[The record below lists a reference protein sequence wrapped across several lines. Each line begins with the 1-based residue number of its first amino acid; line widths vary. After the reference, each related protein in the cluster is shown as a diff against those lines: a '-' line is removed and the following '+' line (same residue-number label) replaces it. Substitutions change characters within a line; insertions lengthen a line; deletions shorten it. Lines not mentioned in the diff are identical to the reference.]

1 MKNWFHR
8 GEVLSRRWATFLV
21 MGLSFML
28 FGATSVNLFFVAS
41 ANLKLIMEHGLQAL
55 ADGAAEQFLELLGT
69 VYMSMAAYVVFKTC
83 EHSLVHWCSEPSVD
97 APGKPDPGPRP

>member
-1 MKNWFHR
+1 MKDWFYR
-8 GEVLSRRWATFLV
+8 VVLSRRWATFLV

-41 ANLKLIMEHGLQAL
+41 ANLKLIVDYGLQAL

-69 VYMSMAAYVVFKTC
+69 VYVSMAAYVVFKTC
-83 EHSLVHWCSEPSVD
+83 EHNLVHWCST
-97 APGKPDPGPRP
+97 APADRNENH

>member
-8 GEVLSRRWATFLV
+8 VILSRRWATFLV

-41 ANLKLIMEHGLQAL
+41 ANIKLIMEHGLQAL

-69 VYMSMAAYVVFKTC
+69 VYLSMAAYVVFKTC
-83 EHSLVHWCSEPSVD
+83 EHSLVHWCSESPADKTERTKAKS
-97 APGKPDPGPRP
+97 

>member
-8 GEVLSRRWATFLV
+8 VILSRRWATFLV

-41 ANLKLIMEHGLQAL
+41 ANLKLIAEHGLQAL

-69 VYMSMAAYVVFKTC
+69 VYLSMAAYVVFKTC
-83 EHSLVHWCSEPSVD
+83 EHSLVHWCNETSAD
-97 APGKPDPGPRP
+97 APSKRGPGPQP